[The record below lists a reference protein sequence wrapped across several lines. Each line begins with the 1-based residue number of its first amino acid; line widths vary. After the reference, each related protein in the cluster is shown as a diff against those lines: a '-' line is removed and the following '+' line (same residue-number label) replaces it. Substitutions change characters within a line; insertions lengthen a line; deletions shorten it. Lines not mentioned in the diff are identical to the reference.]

1 MSINTL
7 YEASSI
13 AMCVDEENIWLVDE
27 RSINLFVK
35 SKIGLKKSFSSV
47 VSKYFSI
54 QPRTYFCETLSN
66 YSRK

>member
-35 SKIGLKKSFSSV
+35 SKRFEKIVFICRVKILF
-47 VSKYFSI
+47 Y
-54 QPRTYFCETLSN
+54 PATDLLL
-66 YSRK
+66 